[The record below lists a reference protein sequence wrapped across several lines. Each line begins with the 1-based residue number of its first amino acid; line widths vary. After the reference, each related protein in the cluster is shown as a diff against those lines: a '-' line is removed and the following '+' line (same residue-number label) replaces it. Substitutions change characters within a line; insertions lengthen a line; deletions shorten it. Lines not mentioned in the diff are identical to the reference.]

1 MVRQLVFPF
10 LMIGT
15 ETIEVCE
22 GGGEPRVSEQVITFL
37 LRDILC
43 FVLFHTLKHL
53 LYGVLTCWMQKPR
66 NLYFSISLQTNANAQ
81 VLY

>member
-1 MVRQLVFPF
+1 MIRQLVFPF

-15 ETIEVCE
+15 ETIGVCE

-53 LYGVLTCWMQKPR
+53 LYGVFNRKGLRLILFSQ
-66 NLYFSISLQTNANAQ
+66 YFMDNDLEY
-81 VLY
+81 LF